1 MNIGLARTFLEILE
15 AGNLNKAAERL
26 HVTQS
31 TVTMRINALEDLLGQ
46 KLLVRSKSGVALT
59 NSGFKFK
66 RYAEMLVQVW
76 HQAKREVALP
86 KEFAGTFNIGFAYDL
101 WAGAVEDWLPWLRR
115 ELPQIALSLWAAD
128 AETLGR
134 WLASGL
140 VDAAVSFEVQ
150 PKWDFETEKLFADRL
165 IEVSR
170 EERELVRWHPGYIYV
185 DWGEEFRRAHALAYP
200 VDETAAITF
209 GEGGFALQHILA
221 HGGAG
226 YFPLRAVRGHLEA
239 RRLFAIPGAPE
250 FARPVF
256 FSRSPLAAMP
266 DWLGEAVEALAAL
279 GRRYDDVA
287 LPAPKPATRRKKP
300 SRRGRASPG
309 GQ

>member
-1 MNIGLARTFLEILE
+1 MNIVLARTFLEILE

-101 WAGAVEDWLPWLRR
+101 WAGTVEDWLPWLRR
-115 ELPQIALSLWAAD
+115 ELPQIALSLWDAD

-140 VDAAVSFEVQ
+140 ADAAVSFEVQ

-170 EERELVRWHPGYIYV
+170 EERELVRWDPGYIYV
-185 DWGEEFRRAHALAYP
+185 DWGEEFRRDH
-200 VDETAAITF
+200 
-209 GEGGFALQHILA
+209 QHR
-221 HGGAG
+221 
-226 YFPLRAVRGHLEA
+226 RAR
-239 RRLFAIPGAPE
+239 
-250 FARPVF
+250 
-256 FSRSPLAAMP
+256 
-266 DWLGEAVEALAAL
+266 
-279 GRRYDDVA
+279 
-287 LPAPKPATRRKKP
+287 
-300 SRRGRASPG
+300 SRRNGHSAACRPHS
-309 GQ
+309 

>member
-115 ELPQIALSLWAAD
+115 ELPQIALSLWAA
-128 AETLGR
+128 ATTTSRCRRPSPQPAGR
-134 WLASGL
+134 NHRGGGG
-140 VDAAVSFEVQ
+140 
-150 PKWDFETEKLFADRL
+150 PR
-165 IEVSR
+165 
-170 EERELVRWHPGYIYV
+170 
-185 DWGEEFRRAHALAYP
+185 P
-200 VDETAAITF
+200 V
-209 GEGGFALQHILA
+209 GSN
-221 HGGAG
+221 
-226 YFPLRAVRGHLEA
+226 
-239 RRLFAIPGAPE
+239 PGAAGASASE
-250 FARPVF
+250 ADSNDRCIGC
-256 FSRSPLAAMP
+256 PLMT
-266 DWLGEAVEALAAL
+266 LSGH
-279 GRRYDDVA
+279 
-287 LPAPKPATRRKKP
+287 
-300 SRRGRASPG
+300 S
-309 GQ
+309 